1 MSMWRLVSWKFYL
14 VSTVNSIALFQ
25 CKDGSSPRKDLD
37 TCDASFVVIMME
49 RVLRSTQRTVP
60 RNLTPDVQVAGKTF
74 LLRNP
79 QTRLAVPGDT
89 EHFGHPFDIR
99 RCCRNVTVMWSK
111 GGVLWLCGNFT
122 VNCSPFS
129 KIMSLMYPS
138 WYTNHQNTTQLN
150 LGGDPKFMCPPFMAL
165 LCKDRSTCWFHD
177 ILVCRA

>member
-111 GGVLWLCGNFT
+111 GGGTLIVWELYRELLTIFKNHVTNVPFL
-122 VNCSPFS
+122 VYKSPKHNSAEFGRWPQ
-129 KIMSLMYPS
+129 I
-138 WYTNHQNTTQLN
+138 HV
-150 LGGDPKFMCPPFMAL
+150 PPIHGT
-165 LCKDRSTCWFHD
+165 S
-177 ILVCRA
+177 V